1 MEGQRFDDMARAF
14 ADGISRRVALRRAGA
29 AVMGAALALAGR
41 TRDGAAACR
50 GADSVCRENANC
62 CSGVCG
68 PKNQTGRRTC
78 TCDAG
83 ETLCYDKCCPIGAC
97 TFYGCLTEARVTR
110 PTTAEVLWRA
120 VFESDA
126 LAPTLSFVGFVPQAG
141 SRFQLRAAP
150 PGKTASLVDCEV
162 VEVEYPT
169 RVVFTWQ
176 TESMP
181 APATAVLTMEETEK
195 GPRLGVN
202 RVGGDPTSCDVATA
216 LLGRRWQRSLFAEAL
231 PAYLQR
237 MQPE

>member
-1 MEGQRFDDMARAF
+1 MEGQRFDDIARAF
-14 ADGISRRVALRRAGA
+14 ADGVSRRVALRRAGA
-29 AVMGAALALAGR
+29 AMIGAALALAGR
-41 TRDGAAACR
+41 TRDGEAACR

-78 TCDAG
+78 VCDAG
-83 ETLCYDKCCPIGAC
+83 EEDCGEKCCPIGAC
-97 TFYGCLTEARVTR
+97 SIVGCLTDVRVTR

-120 VFESDA
+120 VFESEA
-126 LAPTLSFVGFVPQAG
+126 LAPTLSFVGFVPQPG
-141 SRFQLRAAP
+141 NRFQLRAVP
-150 PGKTASLVDCEV
+150 PGKPASLVECEV

-169 RVVFTWQ
+169 RLVFTWQ

-181 APATAVLTMEETEK
+181 APATAVLTLEQTAR
-195 GPRLGVN
+195 GLRLGVN
-202 RVGGDPTSCDVATA
+202 RVGGDPASCDVATA
-216 LLGRRWQRSLFAEAL
+216 LLGRRWQRTLFAEAL